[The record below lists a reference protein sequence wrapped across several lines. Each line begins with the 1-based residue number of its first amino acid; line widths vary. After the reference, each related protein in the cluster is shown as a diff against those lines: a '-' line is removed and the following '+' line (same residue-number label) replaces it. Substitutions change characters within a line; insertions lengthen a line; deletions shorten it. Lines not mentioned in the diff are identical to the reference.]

1 MFNRHTSLLL
11 SGVLSLLI
19 LTGMLTLSSGRG
31 ALRSTEIRMMSFNM
45 HHGEDKWGE
54 SNLRNVVRT
63 IQKYA
68 PQVVALQAVDSIDD
82 NGKVRYQLRQLAA
95 QTGMHYVYGASD
107 SLGGGTHG
115 LGILSVF
122 PIEQS
127 QITHLP
133 KSRDTDPRIML
144 CALLEVANVGSFKLC
159 NARLEQVSPF
169 DRAMQAAFVNRA
181 LTGSIQPTCLA
192 IDMGAKPYEQPYFS
206 FRDDWSDAAKG
217 SMLPTVPEG
226 INGDRRDYFFL
237 LKRKN
242 TRLKD
247 YRVIRD
253 FPDMSDHY
261 PVLTTVEFY

>member
-1 MFNRHTSLLL
+1 MFDRRTSLLL
-11 SGVLSLLI
+11 SA
-19 LTGMLTLSSGRG
+19 LTGFVVLLGMLVLSSGRSG
-31 ALRSTEIRMMSFNM
+31 VRSAEIRMMSFNM
-45 HHGEDKWGE
+45 HHGEDKWGD
-54 SNLRNVVRT
+54 SNLRNVIRT

-122 PIEQS
+122 PIQQS
-127 QITHLP
+127 QVTHLP
-133 KSRDTDPRIML
+133 KSPDTDPRTML
-144 CALLEVANVGSFKLC
+144 CALLEVSNVGSFKLC

-206 FRDDWSDAAKG
+206 FRDEWTDAARG

-226 INGDRRDYFFL
+226 INGDRRDYFFF
-237 LKRKN
+237 
-242 TRLKD
+242 
-247 YRVIRD
+247 I
-253 FPDMSDHY
+253 
-261 PVLTTVEFY
+261 EA